1 MKIRE
6 IFSALEHFA
15 PLSLQESYDNA
26 GLQFGLTGDAELT
39 GALVCLDVTEDVV
52 AEAERLGCNLIVS
65 HHPLLFRPL
74 RRVSGTDYVGRTLVA
89 AVKANIALYA
99 AHTNLDNAAGGVCA
113 TMAERLGLRDCR
125 PLIPVARQAE
135 GAGSG
140 LVGVLPDPLKRELF
154 LRLVKER
161 FGVSCLRCNAW
172 TGETVRRVALCGG
185 AGASLI
191 GDAEAAG
198 ADAFVTGEVGY
209 HRFFG
214 LENQLLVCEI
224 GHYESEQFAV
234 ALLHKLVSEA
244 APQCPVHET
253 QLNTNPVH
261 YL

>member
-39 GALVCLDVTEDVV
+39 GALVCLDVTEDVI
-52 AEAERLGCNLIVS
+52 AEAALLGCNVIVS

-74 RRVSGTDYVGRTLVA
+74 RRVSGADYVGRTLVA
-89 AVKANIALYA
+89 AVRANIALYA

-113 TMAERLGLRDCR
+113 TMAARLRLRDCR
-125 PLIPVARQAE
+125 PLIPMPGQAE

-140 LVGVLPDPLKRELF
+140 LVGILPEPLERGLF

-185 AGASLI
+185 AGASLL

-214 LENQLLVCEI
+214 LENQMLVCEI

-244 APQCPVHET
+244 APHCPVHET
-253 QLNTNPVH
+253 RQKTNPVH